1 MYGRFTQ
8 NSQSTKIHF
17 CQSLLQNSM
26 FLTCIMQI
34 VSQSNIYLTQLSVI
48 SDRGLKSVNLFR
60 GVFPNLL
67 SRLGI
72 Y

>member
-17 CQSLLQNSM
+17 FQSLLQNSM

-34 VSQSNIYLTQLSVI
+34 VSQSNIYLTQLLVI
-48 SDRGLKSVNLFR
+48 SDRGLKSVTYSVGF
-60 GVFPNLL
+60 FQICYHP
-67 SRLGI
+67 
-72 Y
+72 